1 MVLRNCA
8 ESKGRRAV
16 SARCGA
22 TYSGYITLIMMTRF
36 DQQGVMLVGFN
47 ANEGVAWPTNN
58 CSGIRLLGFGIR
70 CYSWLLCLGGQH
82 VSWSRLEKW
91 LAATGAVFH
100 LQVRSQ
106 TVVLV

>member
-22 TYSGYITLIMMTRF
+22 TYSGCITLIMMTSF

-47 ANEGVAWPTNN
+47 ANEGVA
-58 CSGIRLLGFGIR
+58 
-70 CYSWLLCLGGQH
+70 
-82 VSWSRLEKW
+82 
-91 LAATGAVFH
+91 
-100 LQVRSQ
+100 
-106 TVVLV
+106 